1 MSYTIIT
8 DACSDLLPEMV
19 KEMDVVVIP
28 MEFEIGGKTYLHY
41 PDWRAMQSKRF
52 FDLMRQKN
60 VTKTFQVTPEKYLET
75 FEKEYAKS
83 KEILVVAFSSALSGT
98 CNNAVLAKNQFIE
111 THPDAKI
118 EVFDSLSACGGEG
131 LLVAYVAHNR
141 NVLHMSMEENL
152 KWLKENAL
160 HLCHRFTVDDLG
172 TLRRGGRLSATS
184 AFLGAM
190 IGIKPVLHVD
200 NEGKLVP
207 TDKVRGRMKSL
218 RTLVD
223 HMKETIIN
231 PEEQTIFIHHAD
243 DIEAANKVAEM
254 IRTEVHVKE
263 IKILPF
269 GPVIGA
275 HTGPGAVA
283 IFFMGTE
290 R

>member
-41 PDWRAMQSKRF
+41 PDWRSMQSKRF

-60 VTKTFQVTPEKYLET
+60 VAKTFQVTPETYLKT
-75 FEKEYAKS
+75 FEEEYAKS
-83 KEILVVAFSSALSGT
+83 KEMLVVAFSSALSGT
-98 CNNAVLAKNQFIE
+98 CNNAVLARNQFVE

-118 EVFDSLSACGGEG
+118 EVVDSLSACGGQG

-141 NVLHMSMEENL
+141 NVLNMSMEDNL
-152 KWLKENAL
+152 KWLKENTL

-231 PEEQTIFIHHAD
+231 PEDQIIYIHHAD

-254 IRTEVHVKE
+254 IRSEVQVKE

-269 GPVIGA
+269 GPIIGA
-275 HTGPGAVA
+275 HTGPGAIA
-283 IFFMGTE
+283 LFFMGTE